1 MKICLIMAGQGF
13 EGGFW
18 IQREGGVVDVCLPQ
32 GQRGFA
38 QQFMAHVVYI
48 ADRYTKGRVR
58 LIIKKNVWLV
68 NYPRGSK
75 K

>member
-1 MKICLIMAGQGF
+1 MK
-13 EGGFW
+13 GGSGYRE
-18 IQREGGVVDVCLPQ
+18 REGLWMCVCRRAK
-32 GQRGFA
+32 RGFVR
-38 QQFMAHVVYI
+38 QFMAHVVYI

>member
-1 MKICLIMAGQGF
+1 MC
-13 EGGFW
+13 
-18 IQREGGVVDVCLPQ
+18 VCLPQ
-32 GQRGFA
+32 GQRGFVR
-38 QQFMAHVVYI
+38 QFMAHVVYI